1 MNSSK
6 GVKPGT
12 QPTFPR
18 GCVSDL
24 SMANNSRERASGK
37 GQCIERRILAVFA
50 LFVATVA
57 GCVPMTTHMET
68 LAELEET
75 RKTSAQSAEAFES
88 FKKKSAA
95 DLESLQ
101 QDKAKLS
108 KELTAAL
115 TEARDKARDLE
126 SKLAAE
132 QVKEATLREEKQ
144 KLMSGTTTKQDE
156 IARIQKRVGEL
167 ETAAGRVGDLEKRL
181 QERDQEIGKL
191 RQAAADRELF
201 ASKVAALTQEREQL
215 MAELAKQQQ
224 AMKAQ
229 KDRLDAKSGEPGPP
243 AQALAAKEAV
253 NQRLTKIH
261 TDLTTSLKAE
271 IAKGDIR
278 IQQVRD
284 RMTITIMD
292 WLLFESGESQVK
304 QAGLKILKRVGDVLK
319 NVTGQEVLVEAR
331 TDNVQGGAK
340 LTERFPANW
349 KLCTARATNVV
360 RSLVE
365 KGGLDRATLSA
376 VGCVDTRPLARNE
389 TEGRSTNRH
398 IEIVL
403 VLKDLPESTS
413 RMTAQ

>member
-1 MNSSK
+1 MNSSE

-18 GCVSDL
+18 GCVLDL

-37 GQCIERRILAVFA
+37 GQCIERRILAVSA

-75 RKTSAQSAEAFES
+75 RKTSAQTAEAFES
-88 FKKKSAA
+88 FKKKSAV

-201 ASKVAALTQEREQL
+201 ASKVVALTQEREQL
-215 MAELAKQQQ
+215 IAELAKQQE

-229 KDRLDAKSGEPGPP
+229 KDRLDAKSGEPGRP

-261 TDLTTSLKAE
+261 TDLTKSLKAE

-319 NVTGQEVLVEAR
+319 NVAGQEVLIEAR

-403 VLKDLPESTS
+403 LLKDLPESTS
-413 RMTAQ
+413 RTTPQ

>member
-1 MNSSK
+1 MNSSE

-12 QPTFPR
+12 QPTFPC

-108 KELTAAL
+108 KGLTAAL

-215 MAELAKQQQ
+215 MAELAKQQH

-229 KDRLDAKSGEPGPP
+229 KDRLDAKSGEPGRP
-243 AQALAAKEAV
+243 AQELAAKEAV
-253 NQRLTKIH
+253 NQRLTKVH

>member
-1 MNSSK
+1 MNSSE

-18 GCVSDL
+18 GCVLDL

-37 GQCIERRILAVFA
+37 GQRIERRILAVSA

-75 RKTSAQSAEAFES
+75 RKTSAQTAEAFES
-88 FKKKSAA
+88 FKKKSAV

-201 ASKVAALTQEREQL
+201 ASKVVALTQEREQL
-215 MAELAKQQQ
+215 IAELAKQQE

-229 KDRLDAKSGEPGPP
+229 KDRLDAKSGEPGRP

-261 TDLTTSLKAE
+261 TDLTKSLKAE

-319 NVTGQEVLVEAR
+319 NVAGQEVLIEAR

-403 VLKDLPESTS
+403 LLKDLPESTS
-413 RMTAQ
+413 RTTPQ

>member
-1 MNSSK
+1 
-6 GVKPGT
+6 
-12 QPTFPR
+12 
-18 GCVSDL
+18 
-24 SMANNSRERASGK
+24 
-37 GQCIERRILAVFA
+37 
-50 LFVATVA
+50 
-57 GCVPMTTHMET
+57 MTTHMET

-201 ASKVAALTQEREQL
+201 ASKVTALTQEREQL
-215 MAELAKQQQ
+215 IAELAKQQ
-224 AMKAQ
+224 AQ
-229 KDRLDAKSGEPGPP
+229 KDRLDAKSGEPGRP
-243 AQALAAKEAV
+243 AQELAAKEAV
-253 NQRLTKIH
+253 NQRLTKVH

-319 NVTGQEVLVEAR
+319 NVTGQEVLIEAR

>member
-1 MNSSK
+1 MN
-6 GVKPGT
+6 
-12 QPTFPR
+12 
-18 GCVSDL
+18 
-24 SMANNSRERASGK
+24 
-37 GQCIERRILAVFA
+37 
-50 LFVATVA
+50 
-57 GCVPMTTHMET
+57 THMET

-75 RKTSAQSAEAFES
+75 RKTSAQTAEAFES

-95 DLESLQ
+95 DLERLQ
-101 QDKAKLS
+101 QDKAELS

-156 IARIQKRVGEL
+156 IARIQKRSGEL

-215 MAELAKQQQ
+215 IAELAKQQE

-229 KDRLDAKSGEPGPP
+229 KERLEARSGEQARP
-243 AQALAAKEAV
+243 AQEQTAKEAV

-261 TDLTTSLKAE
+261 TDLTKSLKAE

-319 NVTGQEVLVEAR
+319 NVTGQEVLIEAR
-331 TDNVQGGAK
+331 TDNVQGGEK

-349 KLCTARATNVV
+349 RLCTARATNVV

-376 VGCVDTRPLARNE
+376 VGCVDTRQLARNE

-403 VLKDLPESTS
+403 LLKDQPESTS
-413 RMTAQ
+413 LTTPQ

>member
-1 MNSSK
+1 
-6 GVKPGT
+6 
-12 QPTFPR
+12 
-18 GCVSDL
+18 
-24 SMANNSRERASGK
+24 
-37 GQCIERRILAVFA
+37 
-50 LFVATVA
+50 
-57 GCVPMTTHMET
+57 MET

-75 RKTSAQSAEAFES
+75 RKTSVQTAEAFES
-88 FKKKSAA
+88 FKKKAAA

-126 SKLAAE
+126 AKLAAE
-132 QVKEATLREEKQ
+132 QVKVATLREEKQ
-144 KLMSGTTTKQDE
+144 KLMSGTTTTQEE

-181 QERDQEIGKL
+181 HERDQEIGKL
-191 RQAAADRELF
+191 RQAAADRELL
-201 ASKVAALTQEREQL
+201 ASKVAGLMQEREQL
-215 MAELAKQQQ
+215 IAELAKQQK

-229 KDRLDAKSGEPGPP
+229 KERLEARSGEQAPP
-243 AQALAAKEAV
+243 AQELAAKEAV
-253 NQRLTKIH
+253 NQRLIKIH
-261 TDLTTSLKAE
+261 TDLTKSLEAE

-278 IQQVRD
+278 IQPVRD
-284 RMTITIMD
+284 RVTITIMD

-304 QAGLKILKRVGDVLK
+304 QTGLKILKRMGDVLK
-319 NVTGQEVLVEAR
+319 NVTGQQVLIEAH

-340 LTERFPANW
+340 LMEQFLANW

-376 VGCVDTRPLARNE
+376 VGCVDTPPSARNE

-403 VLKDLPESTS
+403 LLKNLPETTS
-413 RMTAQ
+413 QTAP

>member
-1 MNSSK
+1 MNSSEC
-6 GVKPGT
+6 VKPGT

-18 GCVSDL
+18 GCALDL
-24 SMANNSRERASGK
+24 SMTNNSTERVSGK
-37 GQCIERRILAVFA
+37 GPCIKRKILAVAA
-50 LFVATVA
+50 LAVATVA
-57 GCVPMTTHMET
+57 GCVPVNTHMEA

-75 RKTSAQSAEAFES
+75 RKTSAQTAEAFES

-126 SKLAAE
+126 AKLAAE
-132 QVKEATLREEKQ
+132 QVKVATLREEKQ
-144 KLMSGTTTKQDE
+144 KLMSGTTTTQAE

-181 QERDQEIGKL
+181 QERDQEIEKL
-191 RQAAADRELF
+191 RQAAADRELL

-215 MAELAKQQQ
+215 TAELAKQKE

-229 KDRLDAKSGEPGPP
+229 KERLEARSGEQARP
-243 AQALAAKEAV
+243 AQELVAKEAV

-261 TDLTTSLKAE
+261 TDLTKSLEAE
-271 IAKGDIR
+271 IAKADIR
-278 IQQVRD
+278 VQQARD
-284 RMTITIMD
+284 RVTITIMD
-292 WLLFESGESQVK
+292 WLLFKSGESQVK
-304 QAGLKILKRVGDVLK
+304 QSGLKILKRVGDVLK
-319 NVTGQEVLVEAR
+319 DVAGQQIQIEAH
-331 TDNVQGGAK
+331 TDHLQGEAK
-340 LTERFPANW
+340 LREQFPANW
-349 KLCTARATNVV
+349 KLCTARATSVV

-365 KGGLDRATLSA
+365 NVGLDRATLSA
-376 VGCVDTRPLARNE
+376 VGCVHTRLSARNE
-389 TEGRSTNRH
+389 TEERSTNRH

-403 VLKDLPESTS
+403 FLKDLPETTS
-413 RMTAQ
+413 RTTP